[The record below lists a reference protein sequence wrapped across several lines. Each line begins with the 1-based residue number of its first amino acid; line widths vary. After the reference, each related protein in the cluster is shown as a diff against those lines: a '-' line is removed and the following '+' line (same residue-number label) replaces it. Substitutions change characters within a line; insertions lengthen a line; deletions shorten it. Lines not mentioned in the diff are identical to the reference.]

1 MSKVSELK
9 RVKSTCKVTG
19 AQSAELKAL
28 AEMPDEQIDL
38 SDIPEITD
46 WSGAVAGKYNRD
58 DRIEIIEN
66 TAEARSQFGENYGA
80 FEFKLTH
87 EQVEGLLAG
96 KVVAVDISGREYT
109 GFLSLKK

>member
-1 MSKVSELK
+1 MSKAPELK
-9 RVKSTCKVTG
+9 RVKSTGKVSG
-19 AQSAELKAL
+19 EQSAELKAL
-28 AEMPDEQIDL
+28 AEMPEEQIDL

-46 WSGAVAGKYNRD
+46 WSGAVVGKFDRD

-66 TAEARSQFGENYGA
+66 TAEARARFGENYGT
-80 FEFKLTH
+80 FEFKLTL

-96 KVVAVDISGREYT
+96 KVVAFDISQREYT

>member
-9 RVKSTCKVTG
+9 RVKSTGKVTG
-19 AQSAELKAL
+19 EQAAELKAL

-46 WSGAVAGKYNRD
+46 WSGAVMGKYNRD
-58 DRIEIIEN
+58 DRIEVIEN
-66 TAEARSQFGENYGA
+66 TVKARAQFGENYGA

-96 KVVAVDISGREYT
+96 KVVAFDISKREYT